1 MLNVNVEKNG
11 TEVIVYIEG
20 STDTNSSPNVTE
32 ELSKNVDGT
41 DKMIIDLEKLD
52 YISSAG
58 LRCFVMA
65 DQQMQT
71 KGGELNVRNIPK
83 TIMDIFEMTGFD
95 NMLTII

>member
-1 MLNVNVEKNG
+1 
-11 TEVIVYIEG
+11 
-20 STDTNSSPNVTE
+20 
-32 ELSKNVDGT
+32 
-41 DKMIIDLEKLD
+41 MIIDLEKLD

-83 TIMDIFEMTGFD
+83 PGSWTF
-95 NMLTII
+95 LK